1 MTFDIRN
8 YIEMI
13 FYYKQDDGNFKIGQK
28 DFITFAIITFF
39 LFLVRQI
46 VFAVA
51 GIWKDKVTKKKQLKY
66 QQCVFQA
73 VFRTTC
79 VFVLLITMWKTDDFK
94 RIMTPFMD
102 QEFNQIIKRRVTIP
116 LGYKFVYLLNL
127 SYISIMFPIVYK
139 FENGKGIIL
148 MYLHHIVTA
157 SVVLSSYMG
166 NLWIHGIPIFFANDA
181 GVFLLYYSKTC
192 VYLVIKPLS
201 TILFFSTFAF
211 YLFFRGVTYPLH
223 VFTAFRAMPI
233 FTTTNQKIQY
243 WVTIMAPLLVL
254 QVMQLVWIKVL
265 SKMAY
270 NIIKY
275 KRFDGDARSDN
286 EIIENKENETNK
298 NKKNSKKNSEDT
310 TLKNKSRKQK

>member
-1 MTFDIRN
+1 MTFDLRN

-28 DFITFAIITFF
+28 DFITFAVITFF
-39 LFLVRQI
+39 LFLVRLV

-66 QQCVFQA
+66 QQCIFQA
-73 VFRTTC
+73 VFRTIC
-79 VFVLLITMWKTDDFK
+79 VSVMLITMWKTADFK
-94 RIMTPFMD
+94 RIIAPFMD
-102 QEFNQIIKRRVTIP
+102 QEFNQIIGRRETIP

-192 VYLVIKPLS
+192 VYLVLEKLS
-201 TILFFSTFAF
+201 TILFFSMFAL
-211 YLFFRGVTYPLH
+211 YLFFRGLNYPLH

-243 WVTIMAPLLVL
+243 WVTIMTPLLVL
-254 QVMQLVWIKVL
+254 EIMQLVWIKIL
-265 SKMAY
+265 FKMSY
-270 NIIKY
+270 NIFKY
-275 KRFDGDARSDN
+275 KRFDGDARSEN
-286 EIIENKENETNK
+286 EINADKESETNK
-298 NKKNSKKNSEDT
+298 NKKKLKKNSKEQ
-310 TLKNKSRKQK
+310 TLKDKIKKQK